1 MRNLTASLLLMVII
15 ATIGLGWL
23 FDRIYEQYNSTEQV
37 QDANAVAIVEKLGL
51 SLANSLNK
59 MTGDNR
65 QQFVQQWQD
74 EIYALSIIDSKSLT
88 LPLPLFNKVKQ
99 GTPVLLATNRHLTFH
114 YYITSGEQLLL
125 LKSPLLTLTADKKSQ
140 NYFFTLL
147 FYVAL
152 VLLILLWI
160 YPLIKQLMALRAA
173 AKSFGE
179 GKLKQRITLSSLSY
193 IRDIEVEF
201 NQMAQR
207 IEDLIGDVKL
217 LSSAVSHDLRTPL
230 ARIRFGIDTL
240 QEEDDPK
247 LRRQFEEK
255 ISDNV
260 DEMTSLVETLL
271 SYARLDQ
278 TMLEMNKSHCDFL
291 ALVENCLRTKT
302 TDNMHITLIKPDDE
316 YHVYA
321 DGAYLSILVNN
332 LLENALNYGNN
343 QVNIQLKSQG
353 HTVVFIVEDDGE
365 GVNSTIKMDI
375 LKPFVRGKHQ
385 QNLVKGHGIGLAIV
399 KRIIDWHKGCIDI
412 GDSETL
418 GGAKF
423 TVTLPVLAQI

>member
-1 MRNLTASLLLMVII
+1 MRNLTTSLLFMVII
-15 ATIGLGWL
+15 ATIGLGWV
-23 FDRIYEQYNSTEQV
+23 FDRLYEKYNSAEKI

-51 SLANSLNK
+51 NLANSLNN
-59 MTGDNR
+59 MTDNNQ

-74 EIYALSIIDSKSLT
+74 EIYSLSLVDSKSLT
-88 LPLPLFNKVKQ
+88 LPLPLFNRVKQ
-99 GTPVLLATNRHLTFH
+99 GTPLLLETSHHLTFH
-114 YYITSGEQLLL
+114 YYITSSDQLLL
-125 LKSPLLTLTADKKSQ
+125 LKSPLLMLSPKAKPQ

-147 FYVAL
+147 FYFAL

-160 YPLIKQLMALRAA
+160 YPLIKQLLGLRAA

-179 GKLKQRITLSSLSY
+179 GKLQQRITLSSFSY

-240 QEEDDPK
+240 QEEDDPI
-247 LRRQFEEK
+247 LRRQFEQK
-255 ISDNV
+255 ISENV

-278 TMLEMNKSHCDFL
+278 AMVEMNKTDCDFL
-291 ALVENCLRTKT
+291 ALVENWIRTKGS
-302 TDNMHITLIKPDDE
+302 DNMNITLIKPKNNCC
-316 YHVYA
+316 VYA
-321 DGAYLSILVNN
+321 DSAYLNILVKN
-332 LLENALNYGNN
+332 LMENALNYGKN
-343 QVNIQLKSQG
+343 QIEIQLKAQT
-353 HTVVFIVEDDGE
+353 HTVVMIVEDDGE
-365 GVNSTIKMDI
+365 GVNSNIKMDI

-385 QNLVKGHGIGLAIV
+385 QNQVKGHGIGLAIV
-399 KRIIDWHKGCIDI
+399 KRVIDWHKGSVEI
-412 GDSETL
+412 GDSESL

-423 TVTLPVLAQI
+423 TVTLPKE

>member
-1 MRNLTASLLLMVII
+1 MRNLTTSLLLMVVI
-15 ATIGLGWL
+15 ATIGLGWV

-51 SLANSLNK
+51 NLVNSLNK
-59 MTGDNR
+59 MTNDNR

-74 EIYALSIIDSKSLT
+74 EIYSLSIIDSKSLT

-99 GTPVLLATNRHLTFH
+99 GGPVLLATKRHLTFH
-114 YYITSGEQLLL
+114 YYITSSEQLLL
-125 LKSPLLTLTADKKSQ
+125 LKSPLIMLTADKKSQ

-179 GKLKQRITLSSLSY
+179 GKLKERITLSSLSY

-240 QEEDDPK
+240 HEEDDPM
-247 LRRQFEEK
+247 LRRQFEQK

-291 ALVENCLRTKT
+291 TLVENCLSAKT
-302 TDNMHITLIKPDDE
+302 SDNMNITLIKPNDDC
-316 YHVYA
+316 HVYA
-321 DGAYLSILVNN
+321 DSAYLSILVNN
-332 LLENALNYGNN
+332 LLENALNYGKT
-343 QVNIQLKSQG
+343 QVSIRLKLQG
-353 HTVVFIVEDDGE
+353 HTIVFIVEDDGE

-385 QNLVKGHGIGLAIV
+385 QNSVKGHGIGLAIV
-399 KRIIDWHKGCIDI
+399 KRIIDWHKGSIDI
-412 GDSETL
+412 GDSASL

-423 TVTLPVLAQI
+423 TVTLPMLAQI